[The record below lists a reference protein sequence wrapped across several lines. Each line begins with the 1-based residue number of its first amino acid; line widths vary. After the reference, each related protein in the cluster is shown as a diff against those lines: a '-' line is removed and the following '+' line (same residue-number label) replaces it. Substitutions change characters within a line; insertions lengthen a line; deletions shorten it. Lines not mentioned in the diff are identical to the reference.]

1 MIVSSVPSISKDVSG
16 LGDSWQAWQR
26 VWIRENMQMYAFYC
40 LAIAPLCVSY
50 NTLCRVGNY
59 FNSIHSCAKLVVK
72 LIYSEKATKF
82 CEISTLLLSYA
93 VPVKSNVEI
102 LQNFVAFS
110 EYMNFIFFM
119 HVSLTSVVEFWE
131 HGSTEFC

>member
-1 MIVSSVPSISKDVSG
+1 MHQWCRGGLESCISRGGKSNRTLIVSSVPSISKDVSG

-72 LIYSEKATKF
+72 LIYSEKATKV
-82 CEISTLLLSYA
+82 CEVSTLLLSYV
-93 VPVKSNVEI
+93 VPIKSKVEI
-102 LQNFVAFS
+102 SQNFVARI
-110 EYMNFIFFM
+110 YK
-119 HVSLTSVVEFWE
+119 LYQ
-131 HGSTEFC
+131 